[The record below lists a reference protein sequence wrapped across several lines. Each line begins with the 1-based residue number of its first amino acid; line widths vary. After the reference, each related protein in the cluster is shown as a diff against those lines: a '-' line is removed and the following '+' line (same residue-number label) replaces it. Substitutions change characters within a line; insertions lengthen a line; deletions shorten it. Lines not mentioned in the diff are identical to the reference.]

1 MNKKNIISFCAFI
14 ANHSPNKALI
24 VFSASILAGVL
35 SGLIVPFS
43 FLTVHHIISGT
54 HVIKS
59 SVILINMTI
68 LLLISKGIAFH
79 QASLLLEQAMEQL
92 NLQIAAQ
99 LRHESFEEIQKQSLS
114 QTILHIAD
122 IQEMGSI
129 SLKGIDVF
137 QHLLSVITCTIY
149 IFFFAPWAGIVLLL
163 YILMG
168 ILLYELSKKLQQP
181 LMSKFPKLQKRLF
194 DLFQNVLKG
203 FKEIKMNPQKNN
215 DIFDNYLSPL
225 VKKSKEI
232 SIKRSLYFTEF
243 FRIMNFGFFIIV
255 GFYMFVLSMIYPV
268 KTMFIV
274 MLLMIY
280 LWSGLLIIIVLLPDM
295 ITGMFIIQKITPFLD
310 KADLVNSRLYNS
322 LKKDI
327 NSFDTLA
334 FNDILFSYPGQ
345 ETFAMGPINLTINKG
360 ECLFII
366 GGNGSGKSTLIQ
378 IICGLFQ
385 ASSGTI
391 TIDGNPVNLTS
402 EYQIFSAI
410 FSNFH
415 LFDGVYGI
423 DTIDNKRV
431 ENLLRE
437 FKLFRKTS
445 LINGKWKNYKHLS
458 AGQKKRLTLVNAL
471 LEDKMIYIFD
481 ELTADQSPSF
491 RKYFYQTIL
500 TSLKEEGK
508 TVIVVTHDDHYFH
521 VPDRIIEM
529 EYGKIKTDK
538 QV

>member
-1 MNKKNIISFCAFI
+1 
-14 ANHSPNKALI
+14 
-24 VFSASILAGVL
+24 
-35 SGLIVPFS
+35 
-43 FLTVHHIISGT
+43 
-54 HVIKS
+54 
-59 SVILINMTI
+59 
-68 LLLISKGIAFH
+68 
-79 QASLLLEQAMEQL
+79 
-92 NLQIAAQ
+92 
-99 LRHESFEEIQKQSLS
+99 
-114 QTILHIAD
+114 
-122 IQEMGSI
+122 
-129 SLKGIDVF
+129 
-137 QHLLSVITCTIY
+137 
-149 IFFFAPWAGIVLLL
+149 
-163 YILMG
+163 
-168 ILLYELSKKLQQP
+168 
-181 LMSKFPKLQKRLF
+181 
-194 DLFQNVLKG
+194 
-203 FKEIKMNPQKNN
+203 
-215 DIFDNYLSPL
+215 
-225 VKKSKEI
+225 
-232 SIKRSLYFTEF
+232 
-243 FRIMNFGFFIIV
+243 
-255 GFYMFVLSMIYPV
+255 MFVLSMIYPV

-280 LWSGLLIIIVLLPDM
+280 VWSGLLIIIVLLPDM

-334 FNDILFSYPGQ
+334 FNDIYFSYPGQ

-360 ECLFII
+360 ECLFIT

-391 TIDGNPVNLTS
+391 TIDGNAVNLTS
-402 EYQIFSAI
+402 EDQIFSAI

-445 LINGKWKNYKHLS
+445 LINGKWKNYKQLS
-458 AGQKKRLTLVNAL
+458 AGQKKRLALVNAL